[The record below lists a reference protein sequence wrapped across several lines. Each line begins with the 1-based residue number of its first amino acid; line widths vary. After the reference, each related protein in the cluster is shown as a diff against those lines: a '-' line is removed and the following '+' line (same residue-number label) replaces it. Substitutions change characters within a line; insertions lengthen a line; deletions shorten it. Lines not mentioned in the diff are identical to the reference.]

1 MNSAPS
7 VQPLI
12 SSFPLRRAILSLLN
26 VPPEPHPP
34 TGDPASLRVFHAGR
48 NYLRLR
54 LTVWG
59 VTQLLA
65 LAGLLFWTALLF
77 DIQNSARAQQSNPA
91 PPSPPTEPATQP
103 SVTEA
108 PKDAPSMKHRPVEYW
123 AARFAD
129 NFKSAPN
136 GWIAYKQSVVE
147 VGKLLPAW
155 AFPWIWLL
163 KLLGFAA
170 YFLQLPVTYAIRRF
184 DYEMRWY
191 MVTDRSLRLRQ
202 GVWKVSES
210 TMSFSNIQQVT
221 VSQGPIQR
229 LLGLGD
235 VKVQSAGGGG
245 NEMHDPHTGEDMHL
259 GVFHSV
265 TNAHEIRDLVLER
278 LRRYRETGLGD
289 PDDAPLPSV
298 DSTTTPSDA
307 LGAAHELLREA
318 RALRS
323 ALS

>member
-1 MNSAPS
+1 MNSAPN
-7 VQPLI
+7 VQPLT
-12 SSFPLRRAILSLLN
+12 SSFPLRRAILSFLN

-34 TGDPASLRVFHAGR
+34 AGDPASLRVFHAGR

-65 LAGLLFWTALLF
+65 LGGLIFWTALLF
-77 DIQNSARAQQSNPA
+77 EIQNVAR
-91 PPSPPTEPATQP
+91 TQP
-103 SVTEA
+103 SKPTPTLRATGSPKESSATVDQ
-108 PKDAPSMKHRPVEYW
+108 KDAPLMKNRLVIYW
-123 AARFAD
+123 TARFAD

-136 GWIAYKQSVVE
+136 YWIAFKKTTME
-147 VGKLLPAW
+147 VGTLLPTW
-155 AFPWIWLL
+155 AYPWIWLL

-170 YFLQLPVTYAIRRF
+170 YFLQLPITYAIRRF

-221 VSQGPIQR
+221 VSQGPVQR

-245 NEMHDPHTGEDMHL
+245 SEKHDHHEGEDMHL

-278 LRRYRETGLGD
+278 LGRYRETGLGD
-289 PDDAPLPSV
+289 PDDAPIPSV
-298 DSTTTPSDA
+298 APENTPLDA
-307 LGAAHELLREA
+307 LGAAQELLREA
-318 RALRS
+318 RALRA